1 MTKAVLPNHWIPLA
15 SIKGQERGKYFI
27 NWHRGQPMLTK
38 QAEYEMPLGEPMKP
52 GIMTSRSHMWV
63 KKEQ

>member
-1 MTKAVLPNHWIPLA
+1 
-15 SIKGQERGKYFI
+15 
-27 NWHRGQPMLTK
+27 MLTK

-52 GIMTSRSHMWV
+52 GIMTSRPHMWV